1 MTFNNKI
8 KWILFTIVTFS
19 FLVFKLND
27 LVTFQGDELGTLDL
41 EKIHK
46 PIPYKIIVSFI
57 LSFFLKIPENIF
69 LFRLTSLIFSLISI
83 VFWYK
88 YFLNNTNEILVFN
101 FMILTSSFIIRES
114 MYFRYYSYYFLTST
128 IFLVYAINISKKYN
142 LNIKILF
149 TLILTFLS
157 PYCFFILNLIQYIFY
172 IFIIFLFDVFK
183 KIKYRYLLISLLI
196 ISISILIINP
206 NIVWFPLNYF
216 NLSDIATNL
225 ESKQIRGLSIGSF
238 IKPLYAIFQ
247 FFFGYDTYPTDSFL
261 FIILIIILSF
271 LLLYVLYRIYIIDKK
286 LFSIYFFCFILPF
299 LILYLILEPISMPG
313 FTQLET
319 KHGMFLY
326 PMVLIVVIKSSNYI
340 NNNLSYF
347 LFSIIFLI
355 QLFGISKTF
364 SRLDTNWYFINE
376 KIENFFIDN
385 KNTRILLDGRSNL
398 PFNFYSKNIIDQES
412 PTYTWE
418 SQNKIIE
425 FLNKNEMFVLILNDY
440 KSYTPLKL
448 NQNWNAGTNSISRFN
463 DLNKII
469 ENINIQYKL
478 MDSYISYPTFVYF
491 FEKKIIQSNIKS
503 FGVWEHHLKDV
514 FLPVESN
521 NKKIISSLLISPSDS
536 LIIENNNQLIVNIEG
551 NSEKIEYGEKVGYYS
566 INKQNFNL
574 INGQNIWSI
583 FSEYYNL
590 PYDDDKVF
598 YNWYHRP
605 LVSGSIKYPGSYF
618 KHKANIFSIGIENY
632 NSDFIIIKN
641 TTKEYFIRVW
651 I

>member
-1 MTFNNKI
+1 
-8 KWILFTIVTFS
+8 
-19 FLVFKLND
+19 
-27 LVTFQGDELGTLDL
+27 
-41 EKIHK
+41 
-46 PIPYKIIVSFI
+46 
-57 LSFFLKIPENIF
+57 
-69 LFRLTSLIFSLISI
+69 
-83 VFWYK
+83 
-88 YFLNNTNEILVFN
+88 
-101 FMILTSSFIIRES
+101 
-114 MYFRYYSYYFLTST
+114 
-128 IFLVYAINISKKYN
+128 
-142 LNIKILF
+142 
-149 TLILTFLS
+149 
-157 PYCFFILNLIQYIFY
+157 
-172 IFIIFLFDVFK
+172 
-183 KIKYRYLLISLLI
+183 
-196 ISISILIINP
+196 
-206 NIVWFPLNYF
+206 
-216 NLSDIATNL
+216 
-225 ESKQIRGLSIGSF
+225 
-238 IKPLYAIFQ
+238 
-247 FFFGYDTYPTDSFL
+247 
-261 FIILIIILSF
+261 
-271 LLLYVLYRIYIIDKK
+271 
-286 LFSIYFFCFILPF
+286 
-299 LILYLILEPISMPG
+299 MPG

-425 FLNKNEMFVLILNDY
+425 FLNKNEIFVLILNDY

-590 PYDDDKVF
+590 PYDENKVF

-618 KHKANIFSIGIENY
+618 KHKANIFSIGI
-632 NSDFIIIKN
+632 K
-641 TTKEYFIRVW
+641 
-651 I
+651 

>member
-1 MTFNNKI
+1 MNFNNKI

-69 LFRLTSLIFSLISI
+69 LFRVTSLIFSLISI

-261 FIILIIILSF
+261 FIILIIILCF

-590 PYDDDKVF
+590 PYDENKVF

-618 KHKANIFSIGIENY
+618 KHKANIFNIGIENY

>member
-8 KWILFTIVTFS
+8 KWILFTIVAFS

-425 FLNKNEMFVLILNDY
+425 FLNKNEIFVLILNDY

-590 PYDDDKVF
+590 PYDENKVF

-618 KHKANIFSIGIENY
+618 KHKANIFSISIKNY